1 MSTQISFHTTPTV
14 QLYIFIFLGLVLSLF
29 WPVNMLYVY
38 LATRAYLSDSENLF
52 NSFCLECKNLFFQT
66 VTVTKTLI
74 KKFNSEPKKENK
86 ESSSNIKEETEITT
100 NNSENNDEGL
110 RKRNNVSSLSD
121 SEPKDTI

>member
-14 QLYIFIFLGLVLSLF
+14 QLYIFVFLGLVLSLF

-38 LATRAYLSDSENLF
+38 LATRAYINDSEHLF
-52 NSFCLECKNLFFQT
+52 NSFCQECKNLFFQT

-74 KKFNSEPKKENK
+74 KKFNSDVKTDRKSEVKTKKD
-86 ESSSNIKEETEITT
+86 TEITT
-100 NNSENNDEGL
+100 NTNDSNIDGL
-110 RKRNNVSSLSD
+110 RKRNNTSPLSD